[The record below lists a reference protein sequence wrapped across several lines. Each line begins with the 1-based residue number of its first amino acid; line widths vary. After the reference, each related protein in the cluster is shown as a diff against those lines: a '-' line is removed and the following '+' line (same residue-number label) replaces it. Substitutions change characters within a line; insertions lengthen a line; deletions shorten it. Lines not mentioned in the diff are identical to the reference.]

1 MKIKTLHIVLSFS
14 IFCLGM
20 PTTTVALQAKNVATC
35 EKKFDSP
42 NELSQCFDVVKAS
55 IDRELQTWI
64 NNQTFVLEEFAL
76 ATGRYSALNMFKRS
90 QRNFISYRENN
101 CRWQYL
107 HISPSKM
114 AASAFKKC
122 YILSTRDRITELSRL
137 N

>member
-1 MKIKTLHIVLSFS
+1 MKIKSLNITLLLTLLCFGISPS
-14 IFCLGM
+14 
-20 PTTTVALQAKNVATC
+20 TVALQAKNVATC
-35 EKKFDSP
+35 EKNFDTP
-42 NELSQCFDVVKAS
+42 NELSRCFDIVKAS

-101 CRWQYL
+101 CRCQYL
-107 HISPSKM
+107 HISPSKI
-114 AASAFKKC
+114 AASVFKKC